1 MKLKV
6 RAYLEDEISR
16 DDLAYSYVV
25 TGPFAEMYLNLVPG
39 MEEAGGWDVKGR
51 RAVLLGEEGKGEVS
65 LTTMTE

>member
-1 MKLKV
+1 
-6 RAYLEDEISR
+6 
-16 DDLAYSYVV
+16 
-25 TGPFAEMYLNLVPG
+25 